1 MAPKILGDVGVS
13 EDSLISTMDPRRRRG
28 AKKKAIALRSF
39 ISSQEAHELKRLV
52 HELNEVWISERAALG
67 EQVAAVIEAAAVV
80 PYPGVPRRA
89 AELFAALAE
98 GQTFQYWVHPMGV
111 DERAPA
117 SWRRHG
123 YAVVTLRPPHV
134 VRADGGQ
141 DPSEAR
147 GFAVLELGRFFRNS
161 ARGRLRRCQQ
171 CGTWFID
178 TTRNKSALRCSRA
191 CTIAWSNSQRSKRGE
206 R

>member
-1 MAPKILGDVGVS
+1 M
-13 EDSLISTMDPRRRRG
+13 
-28 AKKKAIALRSF
+28 
-39 ISSQEAHELKRLV
+39 
-52 HELNEVWISERAALG
+52 HELNGVWINASAALG

-89 AELFAALAE
+89 AALFAALAE
-98 GQTFQYWVHPMGV
+98 GQTFEYWVHPMEV
-111 DERAPA
+111 DKARASA
-117 SWRRHG
+117 AWLEHG
-123 YAVVTLRPPHV
+123 YALVTLRPPHV

-178 TTRNKSALRCSRA
+178 TTRNQSARRCSRA
-191 CTIAWSNSQRSKRGE
+191 CTIAWSNSQRSTRRGSE
-206 R
+206 P